1 MSRIVSRNNP
11 PKKKGIAPHSNHTTQ
26 HRTVPH
32 STPWASRGKNID
44 RERGAK
50 GWAKGTRGRRTLLH
64 LVRRGG
70 DASVH
75 RTSAHGRE
83 EGRGGGA
90 HRRAGSP
97 ACSGCGAVWSPARS
111 TRVMPTGHCDE
122 MSQPFVLFQ
131 IVQQAQHSFAR
142 NLFSVGVVIFLW
154 NSFGI
159 CFPGRFVPA
168 AAAGCCLQSRT
179 LQLPALWGGAAG

>member
-1 MSRIVSRNNP
+1 MCHGTTP
-11 PKKKGIAPHSNHTTQ
+11 QTKKGLLPTVTPPHKTEPYHI
-26 HRTVPH
+26 VP
-32 STPWASRGKNID
+32 RGLHAEKILT
-44 RERGAK
+44 EKGAQGVGQRGQ
-50 GWAKGTRGRRTLLH
+50 GGRRTLLH

-111 TRVMPTGHCDE
+111 TRVMPTGHCDD
-122 MSQPFVLFQ
+122 MSQPLVSFQ
-131 IVQQAQHSFAR
+131 IVQRAQHSFAR

-168 AAAGCCLQSRT
+168 TAAGCCLQSRT